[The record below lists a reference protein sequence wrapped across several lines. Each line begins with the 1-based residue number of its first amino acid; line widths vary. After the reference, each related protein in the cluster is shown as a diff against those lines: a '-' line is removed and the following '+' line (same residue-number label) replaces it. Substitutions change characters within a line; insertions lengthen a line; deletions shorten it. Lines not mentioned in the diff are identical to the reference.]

1 MPNSTMRM
9 VIAKRLTSSKRD
21 NPHSY
26 ATSEVNVDKVLSIRK
41 ELNVGEIKLSINDFL
56 IKAIAKSLET
66 EKDLNIT
73 VANDKI
79 TRHNT
84 IDISVAVAIE
94 GGLIT
99 PIIFNANKKSL
110 LEINTNVKELSA
122 LAKKG
127 ALKPEQFQGGSF
139 SISNLGMFGV
149 DYFSAVINPPQ
160 CAILTVGNKQDKL
173 TISDDGKIRSES
185 FIILQ
190 LCYNSAVIEADKSAK
205 FLDKL
210 KHVLQNPQLLIT

>member
-1 MPNSTMRM
+1 
-9 VIAKRLTSSKRD
+9 
-21 NPHSY
+21 
-26 ATSEVNVDKVLSIRK
+26 
-41 ELNVGEIKLSINDFL
+41 
-56 IKAIAKSLET
+56 
-66 EKDLNIT
+66 
-73 VANDKI
+73 
-79 TRHNT
+79 
-84 IDISVAVAIE
+84 
-94 GGLIT
+94 
-99 PIIFNANKKSL
+99 
-110 LEINTNVKELSA
+110 
-122 LAKKG
+122 
-127 ALKPEQFQGGSF
+127 
-139 SISNLGMFGV
+139 MFGV